1 MRGLEESSTR
11 MIPSLSTVI
20 VARGATTGRFCMFGS
35 EIAMNQTCYALST
48 KASRPF
54 WINCIFASLVDSIVH
69 AAHGS
74 VFDTITTR
82 TIEGSMT
89 IVPSNALLD
98 EFENVVNPL
107 FLKILKN
114 TQESQTLAATRD
126 FLLPKLMSGEIQL
139 RDAEKALE
147 AVA

>member
-1 MRGLEESSTR
+1 LETERSITARGLEESSTR
-11 MIPSLSTVI
+11 IIPSLSTVI

-35 EIAMNQTCYALST
+35 EMAMNQTCYALST

-74 VFDTITTR
+74 VFDTITTT
-82 TIEGSMT
+82 TIERAMS

-98 EFENVVNPL
+98 QFESIVSPM
-107 FLKILKN
+107 FMAILKN
-114 TQESQTLAATRD
+114 T
-126 FLLPKLMSGEIQL
+126 
-139 RDAEKALE
+139 

>member
-1 MRGLEESSTR
+1 
-11 MIPSLSTVI
+11 
-20 VARGATTGRFCMFGS
+20 
-35 EIAMNQTCYALST
+35 MNQTCYALST

-82 TIEGSMT
+82 TIEHAMS

-98 EFENVVNPL
+98 QFESIVSPM
-107 FLKILKN
+107 FMAILKN
-114 TQESQTLAATRD
+114 TEVSRTLASLRD
-126 FLLPKLMSGEIQL
+126 LLLPKLMSGEIRV
-139 RDAEKALE
+139 RDAEKIAE
-147 AVA
+147 AAA